1 MIDQSNRAVFSPH
14 AGPSAGG
21 FSPDGAMGYMMDSQA
36 QMMAHRGPADPA
48 FHNEYYAHAQHYYGQ
63 L

>member
-1 MIDQSNRAVFSPH
+1 MYSPH
-14 AGPSAGG
+14 PGPSAGA

-36 QMMAHRGPADPA
+36 QMMAAHRGAADPA
-48 FHNEYYAHAQHYYGQ
+48 FHNEYYAAHAAQQYYGH